1 MGQMRFQ
8 VFPVKSITE
17 GMVQQAYLAGVDR
30 VSWPTRTNLENECL
44 VLQRSVSDSANL
56 HIPWPV
62 EGHGQIMLTTGS
74 LMERPEPYQLPLEL
88 ARGVIAQLRNQL
100 SEWQM
105 IGLTVSEAI
114 AGKITE
120 AVQQFS
126 QAVVTQNE
134 LAVSS
139 RWACGALRAA
149 LDAANLLSAA
159 YAEQAWAVRCHNG
172 GPLNSFVGAD
182 LGTSLLDDNSAKQFL
197 LSFNAAQVPI
207 CWRDTEATEENLSWT
222 TSDQQITWCR
232 SHGLKVLAGPLL
244 MLAPQA
250 LPDWLCLFDDDFESL
265 FHCVSAFVRAAVSRY
280 RGAVNGW
287 ICAGRVNTTEAL
299 ALSEQEE
306 LQLVA
311 RSVELIHTLDPGTPV
326 IVSFD
331 QPWAEYMSRRCS
343 DFPPLHFADVLA
355 RANIGLS
362 EVMMEVNLGYY
373 PGGTLPRHPL
383 EFSRQ
388 LDMWSLLG
396 MPMWLSISVPSDFH
410 NDPLAQHKVALLPG
424 SWTAESQREWVAQFV
439 PLMLAKPMV
448 QGVVWNQLRDGVP
461 HEFPHAGLF
470 DDRQQA
476 KPALQALASLR
487 QNLLKQES

>member
-8 VFPVKSITE
+8 VFPVESITE

-30 VSWPTRTNLENECL
+30 VSWPTRTSLEDGCL

-56 HIPWPV
+56 HVPWSV
-62 EGHGQIMLTTGS
+62 DGHGHVMLTTGS

-105 IGLTVSEAI
+105 IGLTVSEDI
-114 AGKITE
+114 AGKIAE

-126 QAVVTQNE
+126 QAVVTQSA

-139 RWACGALRAA
+139 RWARGALRAG
-149 LDAANLLSAA
+149 LDAANLLAAA
-159 YAEQAWAVRCHNG
+159 YAEQAWAVRRRNG

-182 LGTSLLDDNSAKQFL
+182 LGTSLLDDRSAKQFL

-207 CWRDTEATEENLSWT
+207 CWRDTETTEENLSWT
-222 TSDQQITWCR
+222 TSDAQIMWCR
-232 SHGLKVLAGPLL
+232 THSLKVLGGPLL

-265 FHCVSAFVRAAVSRY
+265 FHCVSAFVRAAVNRY

-287 ICAGRVNTTEAL
+287 ICAGRVNTTDAL
-299 ALSEQEE
+299 ALSEQEQ

-311 RSVELIHTLDPGTPV
+311 RSVELIHSLDPNTPV

-331 QPWAEYMSRRCS
+331 QPWAEYMSRRYS

-355 RANIGLS
+355 RANVGLS
-362 EVMMEVNLGYY
+362 EVMIEINLGYY

-396 MPMWLSISVPSDFH
+396 LPLWLSISVPSDFH
-410 NDPLAQHKVALLPG
+410 DDPLAQHKVALPPG
-424 SWTAESQREWVAQFV
+424 SWSAEAQRAWVAQFV

-448 QGVVWNQLRDGVP
+448 QGVLWNQLRDCVP
-461 HEFPHAGLF
+461 HEFPHGGLF

-476 KPALQALASLR
+476 KPALHALASLR
-487 QNLLKQES
+487 QNLLKPNA